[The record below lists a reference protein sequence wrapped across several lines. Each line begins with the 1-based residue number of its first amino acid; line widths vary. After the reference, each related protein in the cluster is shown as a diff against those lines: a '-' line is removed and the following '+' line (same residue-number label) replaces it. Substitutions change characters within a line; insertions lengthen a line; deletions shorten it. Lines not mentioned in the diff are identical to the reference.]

1 MNTFKITI
9 LRSYFNDCTLG
20 RVLTNTPFKC
30 FSLEL
35 PWKGN
40 ATKISCV
47 PEGVYEAY
55 VRYSPN
61 QKREVITLKDVPERT
76 WINIEVGN
84 YTRNILGCI
93 VVGNGIVD
101 INQDSIPD
109 VTNSVDTFNELL
121 SIAKQYDKIEVNIR
135 TASIIGAGIYI

>member
-1 MNTFKITI
+1 MKILKIII

-40 ATKISCV
+40 ASKVSCI
-47 PEGVYEAY
+47 PEGIYDAY
-55 VRYSPN
+55 IRYSPN

-84 YTRNILGCI
+84 YTNDILGCV
-93 VVGNGIVD
+93 VVGRGVHD
-101 INQDSIPD
+101 INHDTVPD
-109 VTNSVDTFNELL
+109 VTSSGETLDELL
-121 SIAKQYDKIEVNIR
+121 QIAKQYDKIEVQIR
-135 TASIIGAGIYI
+135 TASIIGAGVYI